1 MTHLSQAS
9 RLQDAVMNS
18 FITEVNALKPGNVS
32 PYSEGHDMT
41 VADFVKSAELT
52 SPILCNASLSV
63 GERILESVK
72 ITISEVGCNTN
83 LGMLLLFAPLIR
95 AAELGVSSLHS
106 NLRNVLQGLDTK
118 DAEYIFAA
126 ISHASPGR
134 LGESDKY
141 DVNKQLDSSITLQM
155 AMTEAK
161 DRDLI
166 AKQFVTDFV
175 DIFSQGFICVG
186 DFAARWNS
194 VQWAAVAC
202 YMGFMAEFPDS
213 HIRRKYGQ
221 KVAEQIKISAAPIAT
236 AFRDKDSPE
245 EATEMLMKFDKALK
259 QKDVNPGTSADLT
272 AVSLLVYY
280 LGQTEL

>member
-1 MTHLSQAS
+1 
-9 RLQDAVMNS
+9 MNS

-41 VADFVKSAELT
+41 MADFVKSAELC

-72 ITISEVGCNTN
+72 MTKSEIGCNTN
-83 LGMLLLFAPLIR
+83 LGMLLLFAPLVR
-95 AAELGVSSLHS
+95 AAELGVASLRS
-106 NLRNVLQGLDTK
+106 NLGMVLHELDDK
-118 DAEYIFAA
+118 DTACIFAA
-126 ISHASPGR
+126 ISHANPGG
-134 LGESDKY
+134 LGESEKY
-141 DVNKQLDSSITLQM
+141 DVNKKLADSITMQM
-155 AMTEAK
+155 AMTEAR

-166 AKQFVTDFV
+166 AKQYVTDFV
-175 DIFSQGFICVG
+175 DIFSIGFRCIE
-186 DFAARWNS
+186 DFAHRWNS

-221 KVAEQIKISAAPIAT
+221 KVAEQIKIHAAPIAT
-236 AFRDKDSPE
+236 AFQTKDSPE
-245 EATEMLMKFDKALK
+245 EATDMLMEFDKALK

-272 AVSLLVYY
+272 AASLLVYH
-280 LGQTEL
+280 LGKVEL